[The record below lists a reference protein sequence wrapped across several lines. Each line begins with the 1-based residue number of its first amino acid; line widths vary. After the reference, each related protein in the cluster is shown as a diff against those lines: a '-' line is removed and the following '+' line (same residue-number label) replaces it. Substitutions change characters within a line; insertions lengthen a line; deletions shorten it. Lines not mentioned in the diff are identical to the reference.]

1 MVSRE
6 SDPTADQW
14 PDDMIR
20 LLRDR
25 HQPTLAP
32 EPTALEALADIGE
45 ELARYG
51 ALALFIAAI
60 AAWWWIT
67 P

>member
-1 MVSRE
+1 MT
-6 SDPTADQW
+6 DPTADQW

-25 HQPTLAP
+25 HIPAP
-32 EPTALEALADIGE
+32 EPTATEALANIGE

-51 ALALFIAAI
+51 ALFLFIAAI